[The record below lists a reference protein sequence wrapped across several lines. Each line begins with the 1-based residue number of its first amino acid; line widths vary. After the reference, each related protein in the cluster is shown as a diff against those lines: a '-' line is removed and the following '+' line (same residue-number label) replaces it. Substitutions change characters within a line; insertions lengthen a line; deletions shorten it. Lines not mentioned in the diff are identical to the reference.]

1 MEKATE
7 FAEIIKKIQE
17 VEAVLRKLQKEMK
30 WQANKRRKEV
40 EE

>member
-30 WQANKRRKEV
+30 
-40 EE
+40 